1 MKKLAFLLIAV
12 VAAFTHQ
19 TALAQDSKTE
29 IFKVYGNCGMCKKR
43 IDKAAVGE
51 GIAKADWNVETKI
64 MTITYDPS
72 KITNAA
78 IQKKIAAVGHDTEKE
93 KAADSVYDKLPGCC
107 RYDRNGANSSTH
119 HH

>member
-29 IFKVYGNCGMCKKR
+29 TFKVYGNCGMCKKR
-43 IDKAAVGE
+43 IEKAAAGE

-72 KITNAA
+72 KTTNTA

-93 KAADSVYDKLPGCC
+93 KAPDTVYNKLPGCC
-107 RYDRNGANSSTH
+107 LYDRKGGDSSAPH
-119 HH
+119 H